1 MRTSARSGLAAAAI
15 LFLAAAPGRAA
26 IQTFVIDD
34 LYDGGTI
41 NVAPG
46 DTVEVRLAAPPSGCA
61 WAPAFGDAAVM
72 KADGAPASGG
82 VFRYRALTSGSTSV
96 GLACLKAADPQA
108 PAGGLFRVQV
118 VVKESLFPR
127 GILLEAP
134 DSGSDIFLT
143 QGDVLQVR
151 LPSTPS
157 TGYSWAV
164 AGNAPSVLRSAG
176 DPRYDPP
183 SKGGAG
189 AAGTQ
194 TFEFRVV
201 GGGGA
206 FLDLVYRR
214 GFEKDAPPARR
225 WGVFVAAAAVG
236 P

>member
-1 MRTSARSGLAAAAI
+1 MRASARSGLAAAAI
-15 LFLAAAPGRAA
+15 LLSAAAPGRAA

-41 NVAPG
+41 NVAVG
-46 DTVEVRLAAPPSGCA
+46 DTVEVRLAAPASGCA
-61 WAPAFGDAAVM
+61 WAPAFGDASVM
-72 KADGAPASGG
+72 KPDGAPASAG
-82 VFRYRALTSGSTSV
+82 VFRYRAVTSGSTSV
-96 GLACLKAADPQA
+96 GLACLKAADAQA
-108 PAGGLFRVQV
+108 PAGGLFRVQA

-127 GILLEAP
+127 GIVLEAP

-157 TGYSWAV
+157 TGYSWTV
-164 AGNAPSVLRSAG
+164 AGNAPSVLRAVG
-176 DPRYDPP
+176 EARYEPP
-183 SKGGAG
+183 AKGGAG

-201 GGGGA
+201 AGGGA

-214 GFEKDAPPARR
+214 PFEKDVAPARR
-225 WGVFVAAAAVG
+225 WGVFVAAAAIS

>member
-1 MRTSARSGLAAAAI
+1 ML
-15 LFLAAAPGRAA
+15 LLAAAPGRAA
-26 IQTFVIDD
+26 IQTFVIDE
-34 LYDGGTI
+34 LYDGGTL
-41 NVAPG
+41 NVAAG
-46 DTVEVRLAAPPSGCA
+46 DTVEVRLTAPASGCA
-61 WAPAFGDAAVM
+61 WTPAFGDPSVM
-72 KADGAPASGG
+72 KADGAPAPGG
-82 VFRYRALTSGSTSV
+82 VFRYRAVTPGSTSL

-118 VVKESLFPR
+118 VVKDSLFPR
-127 GILLEAP
+127 GILLEEP

-143 QGDVLQVR
+143 RGDVLQVR

-157 TGYSWAV
+157 TGYSWSV
-164 AGNAPSVLRSAG
+164 AGNAPAVLRATG
-176 DPRYDPP
+176 EPKYDPP
-183 SKGGAG
+183 AKGGAG

-214 GFEKDAPPARR
+214 GFEKDVAPARR
-225 WGVFVAAAAVG
+225 WGVFVAAAAVA